1 MSPDADG
8 NTLPRM
14 DRLPQTV
21 DPQSRTW
28 LELGEVQRLLLD
40 QFPGV
45 ALGLDTAG
53 RIRWL
58 NPAATERLG
67 YGREELSG
75 RDLVGSLVSREELE
89 LRAAQL
95 STELG
100 ERVPA
105 DANVLGIRLQQGT
118 ASDAHDWVL
127 RHKDGSPHPTRLE
140 VGALRDHA
148 GQVTGLIAVETMRGV
163 GEENLRLAHHDS
175 LTGLP
180 TRAVLPDR
188 AEQALQRAA
197 RQKSVVAFM
206 LVELVGFDALCE
218 EHGHSVGD
226 DVMRATASRMHFE
239 LRKTDTAVR
248 LDRGQFAAML
258 VDLHHA
264 DEAKLVAGKIQKAL
278 SAPVN
283 VGVARLPLAAR
294 VGVAWFPAHGDQLLP
309 LLEAADGALK
319 ALDPTLG
326 GVALAALPQVE
337 RP

>member
-1 MSPDADG
+1 MSRHDRH
-8 NTLPRM
+8 TLNRM
-14 DRLPQTV
+14 DQLPLSI
-21 DPQSRTW
+21 DPQSHTW

-40 QFPGV
+40 SYPGV
-45 ALGLDTAG
+45 VLGLDTDG

-75 RDLVGSLVSREELE
+75 RELAGSLIAREEIE

-95 STELG
+95 SKELG
-100 ERVPA
+100 ERVTA
-105 DANVLGIRLQQGT
+105 DAGVLSLRLRQGAT
-118 ASDAHDWVL
+118 PDQHDWVM

-140 VGALRDHA
+140 IGALRDHA
-148 GQVTGLIAVETMRGV
+148 GKVTGLIAVESMQR
-163 GEENLRLAHHDS
+163 EDDESRLKLAHHDS

-188 AEQALQRAA
+188 GEMALQRAA
-197 RQKSVVAFM
+197 RQKSVVAMM
-206 LVELVGFDALCE
+206 LIEIAGFDTLCE
-218 EHGHSVGD
+218 KYGHSVGD
-226 DVMRATASRMHFE
+226 DVLRATASRLHFE

-278 SAPVN
+278 SSPAN
-283 VGVARLPLAAR
+283 VGVARITLSAR

-309 LLEAADGALK
+309 LLQAAEQAL
-319 ALDPTLG
+319 LTVGESVG
-326 GVALAALPQVE
+326 GVALAPLPMVE